1 MVQPIVRFAPSPT
14 GYLHIGGARTA
25 LFNWL
30 YAKRY
35 GGKMLLRIEDTDRDR
50 STEASIQTILEGMTW
65 LGLTWDGDAISQYAR
80 RDRHAEV
87 ARAMVANG
95 TAYYCYASPA
105 ELEEM
110 RAKQKAE
117 NLPQRYDGR
126 WRDRD
131 PKDAPADVK
140 PVIRLKAPITG
151 ATTVDDK
158 VKGATTVQNIQ
169 LDDMILLRSD
179 GVPTYMHAVVVD
191 DHDMGITH
199 VIRGDD
205 HFTNTFRQVQIYNA
219 MGWDVPAF
227 AHLPM
232 ILDGKGK
239 KMSKRLGAVAV
250 SDYRDMG
257 YLPEAMRNYLLRLCW
272 SHGDDEIIT
281 TEQAI
286 EWFDLE
292 HAGTSPARF
301 DFIKLDSVNAHYLRL
316 RDDSDLATLIAPII
330 TKQLLGS
337 AGISDE
343 ALRVQFNLY
352 MNHHVKNSHLSTVE
366 INLLTR
372 AMPELKTR
380 AKTLVE
386 LAQMAAFYVM
396 PRPLALDDG
405 AKKLLT
411 DDGKKHLA
419 ALRPQLAALADF
431 TATTIEELFRTYAT
445 TQEIKLGAIAQPFRA
460 ALSGSSTSPPIFAVA
475 EVLGREEVLGR
486 ITDVAG

>member
-35 GGKMLLRIEDTDRDR
+35 GGKMLLRIEDTDRER

-95 TAYYCYASPA
+95 TAYYCYAAPA

-140 PVIRLKAPITG
+140 PVIRLKAPTTG
-151 ATTVDDK
+151 ATTVDDR

-205 HFTNTFRQVQIYNA
+205 HFTNTFRQVQIYKA

-250 SDYRDMG
+250 SDYCAMG

-301 DFIKLDSVNAHYLRL
+301 DFTKLDSVNAHYLRL
-316 RDDSDLATLIAPII
+316 RDDSDLAALIAPRIAA
-330 TKQLLGS
+330 QL
-337 AGISDE
+337 GIAVLPPT
-343 ALRVQFNLY
+343 ALP
-352 MNHHVKNSHLSTVE
+352 
-366 INLLTR
+366 LLTR

-396 PRPLALDDG
+396 PRPLQLDDG

-431 TATTIEELFRTYAT
+431 TATAIEELFRAYAT
-445 TQEIKLGAIAQPFRA
+445 AQEIKLGAIAQPFRA

-475 EVLGREEVLGR
+475 EALGREETAGR
-486 ITDVAG
+486 ITDAIS